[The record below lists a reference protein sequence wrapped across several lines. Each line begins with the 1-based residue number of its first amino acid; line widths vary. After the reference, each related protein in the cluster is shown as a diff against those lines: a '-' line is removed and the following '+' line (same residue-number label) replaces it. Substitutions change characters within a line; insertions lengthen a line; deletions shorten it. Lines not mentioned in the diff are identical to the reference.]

1 MVSNNRKSV
10 GRFLSTSRILFFASL
25 LILVFFSINLTKQII
40 NRRDLQKDV
49 DKLQNQIDS
58 LQSKNQELA
67 GLLDYFKSLDFVES
81 EARTKLNL
89 SKPGEKIIIVPE
101 NTGDQALGQPS
112 FVSGLAGVQT
122 TSDSVSNVQKWR
134 NYFFK
139 QVF

>member
-58 LQSKNQELA
+58 LQSKN
-67 GLLDYFKSLDFVES
+67 
-81 EARTKLNL
+81 
-89 SKPGEKIIIVPE
+89 
-101 NTGDQALGQPS
+101 
-112 FVSGLAGVQT
+112 
-122 TSDSVSNVQKWR
+122 
-134 NYFFK
+134 
-139 QVF
+139 

>member
-67 GLLDYFKSLDFVES
+67 GLLAGKFKMRRHQKKNELVGLGGRLVILRGQSHWDAMISRLVE
-81 EARTKLNL
+81 A
-89 SKPGEKIIIVPE
+89 
-101 NTGDQALGQPS
+101 
-112 FVSGLAGVQT
+112 F
-122 TSDSVSNVQKWR
+122 
-134 NYFFK
+134 
-139 QVF
+139 